1 MPTFRGGGSNPYGTA
16 AVSGWGGGGGG
27 GGNGGGMQNSW
38 STGIPQGP
46 PPGMGQQ
53 GGSGGGGHWSGGGGG
68 GGRSRGGMG
77 GGHARN
83 SRVFG
88 GVQFQQG
95 GHGAGGGG
103 GYMQQS
109 RMRKP
114 NGYDEV
120 SRQFKRRTEDSF
132 WVWAFKLKFHATLR
146 GERRKFDYPPRP
158 PPRVI
163 FFF

>member
-1 MPTFRGGGSNPYGTA
+1 MYKNILNSRGGGNPYGNS
-16 AVSGWGGGGGG
+16 AVSAGWSGA
-27 GGNGGGMQNSW
+27 NGGGMQNSW

-53 GGSGGGGHWSGGGGG
+53 GGSGGGHWGGGG

-83 SRVFG
+83 RVFG
-88 GVQFQQG
+88 GVQFQQ
-95 GHGAGGGG
+95 GG

-120 SRQFKRRTEDSF
+120 STE
-132 WVWAFKLKFHATLR
+132 
-146 GERRKFDYPPRP
+146 
-158 PPRVI
+158 
-163 FFF
+163 

>member
-1 MPTFRGGGSNPYGTA
+1 
-16 AVSGWGGGGGG
+16 
-27 GGNGGGMQNSW
+27 MQNSW

-53 GGSGGGGHWSGGGGG
+53 GGSGGGGHWGGGG

-83 SRVFG
+83 RVFG

-95 GHGAGGGG
+95 GHGGGG

-120 SRQFKRRTEDSF
+120 SMEQIWRNCSKSSHVDIFVDHDSMRALIRTGTF
-132 WVWAFKLKFHATLR
+132 
-146 GERRKFDYPPRP
+146 
-158 PPRVI
+158 RVT
-163 FFF
+163 

>member
-1 MPTFRGGGSNPYGTA
+1 
-16 AVSGWGGGGGG
+16 
-27 GGNGGGMQNSW
+27 MQNSW

-53 GGSGGGGHWSGGGGG
+53 GGSGGSGHWGGGGGG

-95 GHGAGGGG
+95 GHGAG
-103 GYMQQS
+103 YMQQS

-114 NGYDEV
+114 NGYDEG
-120 SRQFKRRTEDSF
+120 SRLSILGGFGYYFGLYVHIIFGIFYSNN
-132 WVWAFKLKFHATLR
+132 R
-146 GERRKFDYPPRP
+146 GYGASVGGRILNSTY
-158 PPRVI
+158 
-163 FFF
+163 

>member
-1 MPTFRGGGSNPYGTA
+1 
-16 AVSGWGGGGGG
+16 
-27 GGNGGGMQNSW
+27 MQNSW

-53 GGSGGGGHWSGGGGG
+53 GGSGGGHWGGG

-83 SRVFG
+83 RVFG
-88 GVQFQQG
+88 GVQFQQ
-95 GHGAGGGG
+95 GG

-120 SRQFKRRTEDSF
+120 STGWSWRNCFISKIQS
-132 WVWAFKLKFHATLR
+132 HQ
-146 GERRKFDYPPRP
+146 GH
-158 PPRVI
+158 
-163 FFF
+163 